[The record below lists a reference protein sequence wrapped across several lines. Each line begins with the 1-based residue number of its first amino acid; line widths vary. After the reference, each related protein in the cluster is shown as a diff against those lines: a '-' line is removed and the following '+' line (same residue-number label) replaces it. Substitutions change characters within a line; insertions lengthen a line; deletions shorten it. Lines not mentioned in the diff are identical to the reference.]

1 MLNRR
6 SHSEAKKEYTTE
18 QIRLELAEKEAILKS
33 ANQLAKIENN
43 NDKEAAQYQNS
54 DLSTTTTTTK
64 SCPDKEMIDVI
75 TVNDEQQIAQKV
87 DHENSPCDENSTN
100 TENIEISA
108 NDNNQKSNT
117 KDYDNNLNAD
127 EQLTNIKEPSET
139 KSKKKR
145 RKKFSMKKKA
155 SLTTSQSMQMTSAS
169 TNANST
175 SNTSRKSSSSSSVG
189 SVSAMPSEQNDI
201 DINSNVCKNLLT
213 FPFDSKRN
221 SNSNCFFFLFHS
233 LELIQIINPQTQ
245 HPYRLMT

>member
-6 SHSEAKKEYTTE
+6 SHNEAKKEYTTE
-18 QIRLELAEKEAILKS
+18 QIRFELAEKEAILKS
-33 ANQLAKIENN
+33 ANQLATIENS

-54 DLSTTTTTTK
+54 DLSTTTTTT
-64 SCPDKEMIDVI
+64 SCQDKETIDVI
-75 TVNDEQQIAQKV
+75 TVSDEQQIAQNV

-169 TNANST
+169 NNANST

-189 SVSAMPSEQNDI
+189 SVSAMPSDQNDI
-201 DINSNVCKNLLT
+201 ETNSNVCKNLLA
-213 FPFDSKRN
+213 FPFDSKQN
-221 SNSNCFFFLFHS
+221 
-233 LELIQIINPQTQ
+233 
-245 HPYRLMT
+245 